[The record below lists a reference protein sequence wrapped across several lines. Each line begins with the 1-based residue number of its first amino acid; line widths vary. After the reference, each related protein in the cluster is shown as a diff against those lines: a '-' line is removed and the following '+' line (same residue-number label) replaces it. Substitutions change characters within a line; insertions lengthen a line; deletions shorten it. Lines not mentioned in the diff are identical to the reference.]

1 MIESTLQCNKSLHV
15 GMIMDGNGR
24 WAQNRDLPRIAGHLS
39 GVDTIG
45 PLISEAP
52 ALGISMLSLYAFSAD
67 NWRRPPDEVAALMA
81 LFEHYLD
88 HETDRYR
95 EKNIRLTFIG
105 RRDRLAVELVEK
117 IEHAEYVTAQGTG
130 LHLRIAI
137 DYSSRAAIAHAAARV
152 QRDPS
157 LDPDQMLRVF
167 SDELDGEP
175 AARDIDLLI
184 RTGGEQR
191 LSDFLLWEC
200 AYAELLFSARMW
212 PEFTADDLG
221 EAVTEFHKRER
232 RFGRLPHKAG
242 PGLVTETKLPAIASS
257 DDKTTAPICQIGA
270 Q

>member
-1 MIESTLQCNKSLHV
+1 MMQSTLRHNKSLHV

-24 WAQNRDLPRIAGHLS
+24 WAQNRNLPRIAGHLS
-39 GVDTIG
+39 GVDTIR
-45 PLISEAP
+45 PLVSKAP
-52 ALGISMLSLYAFSAD
+52 TLGVSMLTLYAFSAD
-67 NWRRPPDEVAALMA
+67 NWRRPHDEVASLMA

-88 HETDRYR
+88 HETDNYR

-105 RRDRLAVELVEK
+105 RRDRLAIELVEK
-117 IEHAEYVTAQGTG
+117 IEHAERVTAQGTG
-130 LHLRIAI
+130 LHVRIAI
-137 DYSSRAAIAHAAARV
+137 DYSSRAAIADAAARV
-152 QRDPS
+152 QWDPS
-157 LDPDQMLRVF
+157 LDPDQMLRAF

-212 PEFTADDLG
+212 PEFTADDLE
-221 EAVTEFHKRER
+221 EAIADFHKRER
-232 RFGRLPHKAG
+232 RFGRLPQKAA
-242 PGLVTETKLPAIASS
+242 PGLVTETIPPTIASS
-257 DDKTTAPICQIGA
+257 EDKTKAPICQRGA